1 MLNGLELRKM
11 KYKTGMVLIDKSTG
25 QRIELTGKHNGNG
38 HWNSKK
44 LDSSTRKVHRI
55 HEGTLD
61 KYYTLDTN
69 NG

>member
-1 MLNGLELRKM
+1 
-11 KYKTGMVLIDKSTG
+11 MVLIDKSTG

-44 LDSSTRKVHRI
+44 LDSSTKKVHRI